1 MPVITLARQLGSGGE
16 AIAARVAQELGA
28 RLLDDELLT
37 LAGARAGI
45 PVSILAEMDERGRSL
60 TRHPLDVVRLVP
72 LPPIDPEAPDV
83 LGDRYPPTGPVEAR
97 GPGLR
102 SPQYWALEAYAT
114 LLARTMRAEA
124 AAGDVVLVGRA
135 GNEALR
141 DVPGVLHV
149 LVVGSAQRR
158 IERLMAVQGL
168 SGYRALDAVRASD
181 RERRDFGRQ
190 LWGADWLDPRRY
202 SLCLNSDALSVEPAA
217 ALIVAAARSLE
228 GAPAAP
234 AAEAEPVLSGAGAAA
249 GGGG

>member
-16 AIAARVAQELGA
+16 AIAGRVAQELGA

-37 LAGARAGI
+37 LASARSGI
-45 PVSILAEMDERGRSL
+45 PVSTLAEMDERGRSI

-97 GPGLR
+97 GRGLR
-102 SPQYWALEAYAT
+102 SPQYWATEAYAT

-141 DVPGVLHV
+141 DVPRVLHV
-149 LVVGSAQRR
+149 LVVGSSQRR
-158 IERLMAVQGL
+158 IERLMALEGL
-168 SGYRALDAVRASD
+168 SGYRALDRVRASD
-181 RERRDFGRQ
+181 RERRDFVRQ

-202 SLCLNSDALSVEPAA
+202 TLCLNSDVLSVEPAA

-228 GAPAAP
+228 GAPPAAP
-234 AAEAEPVLSGAGAAA
+234 AEAAPVLSGAGAAA